1 MQEEAPALRSW
12 KRTKCTDRLSL
23 CYFEIMKC
31 ALESAKVVRLAAMVL
46 TLPFTMASGAFIE
59 TFSNGGDDGNWHL
72 TDNPDRLLRIESGGG
87 NPGASLH
94 GQVFTPVPVWYVPLG
109 TSPTHFLGNYSAQG
123 IGRIGFDLD
132 IFSGTQAPNR
142 AITLDLLTT
151 LGTGDFSQGLEAY
164 RIGRDISTLP
174 VGWKTYSFALSAT
187 SSSIPPGWVL
197 LHGDGTPGTDADW
210 QRLMENVETIGFELG
225 KPGFAYPALNGWDL
239 GLDNVRITERVPESR
254 PGVMFPLTI
263 VLLIVLRILAPNGF
277 LCKTG

>member
-1 MQEEAPALRSW
+1 
-12 KRTKCTDRLSL
+12 
-23 CYFEIMKC
+23 
-31 ALESAKVVRLAAMVL
+31 VVRLAAMIL
-46 TLPFTMASGAFIE
+46 MLSFTMASGAFIE

-87 NPGASLH
+87 NPGAYLH

-109 TSPTHFLGNYSAQG
+109 TSPAHFLGNYSAQR
-123 IGRIGFDLD
+123 IGRISFDLD

-142 AITLDLLTT
+142 AITLDLVTT

-187 SSSIPPGWVL
+187 FSSIPPGWVL
-197 LHGDGTPGTDADW
+197 LRGDGTPGTDADW
-210 QRLMENVETIGFELG
+210 QRLIGNVETIGFELG
-225 KPGFAYPALNGWDL
+225 KPGFAYPALNGWDF
-239 GLDNVRITERVPESR
+239 GLDNVRITERFPESG

-263 VLLIVLRILAPNGF
+263 VLLIVLRILARNRF

>member
-1 MQEEAPALRSW
+1 MQEGAPALRSW
-12 KRTKCTDRLSL
+12 KRTSCTDRLSL

-31 ALESAKVVRLAAMVL
+31 ALESAKVVRLAAMIL
-46 TLPFTMASGAFIE
+46 MLSFTMASGAFIE

-72 TDNPDRLLRIESGGG
+72 TDNPDRLLRIESVGG
-87 NPGASLH
+87 NPGAYLH

-109 TSPTHFLGNYSAQG
+109 TSPAHFLGNYSAQR
-123 IGRIGFDLD
+123 IGRISFDLD

-142 AITLDLLTT
+142 AITLDLVTT

-197 LHGDGTPGTDADW
+197 LRGDGTPGTDADW
-210 QRLMENVETIGFELG
+210 QRLIGNVETIGFELG
-225 KPGFAYPALNGWDL
+225 KPGFAYPALNGWDF
-239 GLDNVRITERVPESR
+239 GLDNVRITERFPESG

-263 VLLIVLRILAPNGF
+263 VLLIVLRILARNRF